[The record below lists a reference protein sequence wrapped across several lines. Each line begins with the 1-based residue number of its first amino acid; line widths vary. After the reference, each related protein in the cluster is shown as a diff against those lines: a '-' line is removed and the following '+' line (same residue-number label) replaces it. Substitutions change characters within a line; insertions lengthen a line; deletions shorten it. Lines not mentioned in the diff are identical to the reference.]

1 MPPNEVSGL
10 GCMIVCNL
18 HRHLPHAVGT
28 MDSSTPSSD
37 PFHGLNPADL
47 MAAAAL
53 PTDGGADTLPLAP
66 RDLPSLAEIAAAFPD
81 LAILDLIG
89 HGGMSAVFR
98 ARQPRLDRIVALKV
112 LPKSLAAT
120 PGFAERFTRE
130 GRVLARLS
138 HPNIV
143 TVHDF
148 GESGGFCY
156 LIMEYV
162 DGVNLRQA
170 MRAGRFTSEQALNII
185 PVMCEALQYAH
196 SQGVLHRDIKPENIL
211 LDAKGKVKIA
221 DFGIAK
227 ILNEDG
233 DGGMML
239 TQSGAKLGTAPY
251 MAPEQIE
258 QPGSVDHRA
267 DIYSLGVVFYEM
279 LTGELPLGRFAAPS
293 EKSAVNGNMDEVVFR
308 ALAKERERR
317 QQSAGEFK
325 TQIEG
330 VASMPAPMQRSLAW
344 QFNSYEY
351 KSKRALFGMPLLHV
365 TSGSDPATGHKRTA
379 RGFFAF
385 GERAVGVFAFGGYAR
400 GLFACG
406 GMAVGVFSF
415 GGLSIGLVSWGAL
428 ALGLL
433 LAYGAISVGLLASGG
448 LALGWYAVGGIAAGG
463 HAYGGQVYA
472 LVSGLG
478 DQVHAPHVVKSL
490 EEMPGLLQWLVRIT
504 RQCAFLTA
512 WIWLPVMMPSFLV
525 PWWARRQLEFEAQGG
540 HQRATAW
547 YERPSR
553 VLWLLPAAILLFLA
567 FIWMTRHWSHAGQS
581 GVNAQIVV
589 ASAIEFV
596 GFVLSVVSLP
606 LWLRLVPMNSF
617 YGVRLPSTF
626 DSNERWY
633 DVNAVFGRH
642 LFCWSLTVIAA
653 GIAGFYQLPRHQDA
667 YSWAA
672 ITLTLVAV
680 GASVA
685 STLVWMHRHP
695 VGRPAIKPH
704 RLMRNLEL
712 VIPVI
717 VVTLFIRSF
726 IARPYYVPSGNEPG
740 VAKNSRWIASHLDT
754 GFAPGDLIAYAHENG
769 QTWIARVVAVE
780 AKGLLLKRGGNPEEF
795 LMPWDKII
803 GKMLFSY
810 LSPGVVAKGGA
821 ETPRTLPAPAP
832 AHVPAAAPTAERSK
846 GFPPA
851 ATTSHALQQEPRLL
865 FLRMVPNGQPW
876 AEDVHDVAG
885 RPVKL
890 TKEQQR
896 IIRNTT
902 TGQTCMGAEPCWL
915 QAWIQH
921 PDLDDAS
928 QISVQ
933 NIEAAGHP
941 DEAKG
946 IVPWNDYTMSFRP
959 AGGPVHS
966 VVLRVGERDK
976 LPRGIELSFAYS
988 MGPWDAVGR
997 VEKSLTMYNTSSTAD
1012 WMTGGVGEDADQ
1024 HGFVTWLLRRKDRQ
1038 VQCVAYLK
1046 DGSKFI
1052 GLNASSMSGSDTIER
1067 ANFDFRLEEVDYF
1080 ELQARDIRKVSFKDV
1095 VLPPLQKAEVQV
1107 EAPGKSGPITWH
1119 KDLTLGMVLEQA
1131 GWSPVE
1137 TDSGKPNKI
1146 RLFHQGRNN
1155 EVEVNDQTRGMQINP
1170 GDKIILPK

>member
-1 MPPNEVSGL
+1 M
-10 GCMIVCNL
+10 CNL
-18 HRHLPHAVGT
+18 RRHLPHAAGT
-28 MDSSTPSSD
+28 MDSATPSSD

-66 RDLPSLAEIAAAFPD
+66 RDLPTLAEIAAAFPD
-81 LAILDLIG
+81 LEILDLIG

-98 ARQPRLDRIVALKV
+98 ARQPKLDRIVALKV

-170 MRAGRFTSEQALNII
+170 MRAGRFTPEQALNII

-293 EKSAVNGNMDEVVFR
+293 EKSDVNGNMDEVVFR

-330 VASMPAPMQRSLAW
+330 VASMPAPMQRSLAM

-351 KSKRALFGMPLLHV
+351 KSKRTLFGMPLLHV

-385 GERAVGVFAFGGYAR
+385 GERAVGVFACGGYAR

-472 LVSGLG
+472 LVSGGG
-478 DQVHAPHVVKSL
+478 DQVHAPQVVKSL
-490 EEMPGLLQWLVRIT
+490 EEMPGLLQWLMRIT

-512 WIWLPVMMPSFLV
+512 WIWLPIMMPSFLA

-540 HQRATAW
+540 PQRATAW

-553 VLWLLPAAILLFLA
+553 VLWILPAAILLFLA

-581 GVNAQIVV
+581 GVTAQIFV

-606 LWLRLVPMNSF
+606 LWLRLVPINSF

-626 DSNERWY
+626 VSNERWY

-672 ITLTLVAV
+672 IALTMVAV

-717 VVTLFIRSF
+717 VLMLFIRSF
-726 IARPYYVPSGNEPG
+726 IARAYYVPSGNEPG

-754 GFAPGDLIAYAHENG
+754 GFAPGELIAYAHENG
-769 QTWIARVVAVE
+769 QTWIARVVTVE
-780 AKGLLLKRGGNPEEF
+780 PKGLLLKRGGNPEEF

-810 LSPGVVAKGGA
+810 LSPGVVKDAGA
-821 ETPRTLPAPAP
+821 EVKATPQPVDEGTARALDRQPVLRFVRLALKRQRFEDPVYTSDGTRVTDAKSMSRINHAFGY
-832 AHVPAAAPTAERSK
+832 VPPIVDDETCWLHLWFEHPDIDRHS
-846 GFPPA
+846 
-851 ATTSHALQQEPRLL
+851 RLTVEL
-865 FLRMVPNGQPW
+865 TDINGQ
-876 AEDVHDVAG
+876 ELKNRGD
-885 RPVKL
+885 
-890 TKEQQR
+890 
-896 IIRNTT
+896 
-902 TGQTCMGAEPCWL
+902 
-915 QAWIQH
+915 
-921 PDLDDAS
+921 DLKRYNGWSIDAS
-928 QISVQ
+928 EGADNSLV
-933 NIEAAGHP
+933 AVVVSPG
-941 DEAKG
+941 
-946 IVPWNDYTMSFRP
+946 RR
-959 AGGPVHS
+959 GGLPSAVR
-966 VVLRVGERDK
+966 VVLR
-976 LPRGIELSFAYS
+976 YS
-988 MGPWDAVGR
+988 IGPWNEGPVVNPNFHGPVSIGHRCLLAGFGDDEEHQVFVSWTKPEEDDTFYDVIAMLKSGGRLGSSSRLSSSDVGMR
-997 VEKSLTMYNTSSTAD
+997 VER
-1012 WMTGGVGEDADQ
+1012 
-1024 HGFVTWLLRRKDRQ
+1024 VTFAAWLREVASFQIRSRKIQ
-1038 VQCVAYLK
+1038 TVV
-1046 DGSKFI
+1046 
-1052 GLNASSMSGSDTIER
+1052 
-1067 ANFDFRLEEVDYF
+1067 FD
-1080 ELQARDIRKVSFKDV
+1080 KVIM
-1095 VLPPLQKAEVQV
+1095 PPL
-1107 EAPGKSGPITWH
+1107 P
-1119 KDLTLGMVLEQA
+1119 
-1131 GWSPVE
+1131 
-1137 TDSGKPNKI
+1137 
-1146 RLFHQGRNN
+1146 
-1155 EVEVNDQTRGMQINP
+1155 
-1170 GDKIILPK
+1170 

>member
-1 MPPNEVSGL
+1 
-10 GCMIVCNL
+10 
-18 HRHLPHAVGT
+18 
-28 MDSSTPSSD
+28 MDSTTPSSD

-47 MAAAAL
+47 MATAAM
-53 PTDGGADTLPLAP
+53 PTDGGADTLPLTQ
-66 RDLPSLAEIAAAFPD
+66 RDLPTLAEIAAAFPD
-81 LAILDLIG
+81 LEILDLIG

-98 ARQPRLDRIVALKV
+98 ARQPKLDRVVALKV

-170 MRAGRFTSEQALNII
+170 MRAGRFTPEQALNII

-227 ILNEDG
+227 ILDEKG

-239 TQSGAKLGTAPY
+239 TQSGARLGTAPY

-258 QPGSVDHRA
+258 RPGRVDHRA

-293 EKSAVNGNMDEVVFR
+293 EKSAVSGNMDEVVFR

-330 VASMPAPMQRSLAW
+330 VASMPLQVRSAVAW
-344 QFNSYEY
+344 QFNSFEY
-351 KSKRALFGMPLLHV
+351 KSKRTLFGMPLLHV
-365 TSGSDPATGHKRTA
+365 AHGIDPSTGRKRTA

-385 GERAVGVFAFGGYAR
+385 GDRAVGVFAFGGYAR
-400 GLFACG
+400 GLFASG
-406 GMAVGVFSF
+406 GVAVGCVAF
-415 GGLSIGLVSWGAL
+415 GGVSIGLVSWGGLAL
-428 ALGLL
+428 ALL
-433 LAYGAISVGLLASGG
+433 LAYGGMSVGFLSVGG
-448 LALGWYAVGGIAAGG
+448 MALGWEAVGGFAAGVHG
-463 HAYGGQVYA
+463 YGGQVFA
-472 LVSGLG
+472 LVGG
-478 DQVHAPHVVKSL
+478 MGGQVHAPHVVENL
-490 EEMPGLLQWLVRIT
+490 AQMPGPLQWLVRAGE
-504 RQCAFLTA
+504 QGAMWMS
-512 WIWLPVMMPSFLV
+512 WIWLPIMVPTMLV

-540 HQRATAW
+540 AQRATVW

-553 VLWLLPAAILLFLA
+553 VLWIFPAALLLFLA
-567 FIWMTRHWSHAGQS
+567 LIWMTRHWSHAVHS
-581 GVNAQIVV
+581 GMTAQIFV

-606 LWLRLVPMNSF
+606 LWLRLVPMNSL

-626 DSNERWY
+626 VSNERWY
-633 DVNAVFGRH
+633 EVNAVFGRH
-642 LFCWSLTVIAA
+642 LFGWSLTVIAA

-672 ITLTLVAV
+672 ITLTLAGVA
-680 GASVA
+680 ASVA

-704 RLMRNLEL
+704 RLMRNVEL

-754 GFAPGDLIAYAHENG
+754 GFAPGDLIAYAHESG

-780 AKGLLLKRGGNPEEF
+780 AKGLLLKRGGSSDEF

-810 LSPGVVAKGGA
+810 LSPGATNETSSAASAPPPAVAEGSAHALNQQPVLRFTRLKRNGHDWQWPLYSPEGKPVNDDESKHLVMASAGGDISGQGA
-821 ETPRTLPAPAP
+821 E
-832 AHVPAAAPTAERSK
+832 
-846 GFPPA
+846 
-851 ATTSHALQQEPRLL
+851 
-865 FLRMVPNGQPW
+865 
-876 AEDVHDVAG
+876 D
-885 RPVKL
+885 
-890 TKEQQR
+890 
-896 IIRNTT
+896 
-902 TGQTCMGAEPCWL
+902 CWL
-915 QAWIQH
+915 QLWFEH
-921 PDLDDAS
+921 PDFDQHS
-928 QISVQ
+928 
-933 NIEAAGHP
+933 
-941 DEAKG
+941 
-946 IVPWNDYTMSFRP
+946 SFRIDITGANGVP
-959 AGGPVHS
+959 LNERDGSIAGPVRRLGDPKS
-966 VVLRVGERDK
+966 PLLSYVVSPGRIGRLPSDVQITLRYNIGPWQSGVVLPSTFNGTMALGADCMLAGFGDDPQHHAFV
-976 LPRGIELSFAYS
+976 SWS
-988 MGPWDAVGR
+988 MGSDETFYDAVAR
-997 VEKSLTMYNTSSTAD
+997 
-1012 WMTGGVGEDADQ
+1012 
-1024 HGFVTWLLRRKDRQ
+1024 
-1038 VQCVAYLK
+1038 LK
-1046 DGSKFI
+1046 DGRSIGSFGLSRSSNGKNFVQSVKF
-1052 GLNASSMSGSDTIER
+1052 LVPLREVES
-1067 ANFDFRLEEVDYF
+1067 FQFRS
-1080 ELQARDIRKVSFKDV
+1080 RKIRSVTFPHV
-1095 VLPPLQKAEVQV
+1095 VIPPL
-1107 EAPGKSGPITWH
+1107 P
-1119 KDLTLGMVLEQA
+1119 
-1131 GWSPVE
+1131 
-1137 TDSGKPNKI
+1137 
-1146 RLFHQGRNN
+1146 
-1155 EVEVNDQTRGMQINP
+1155 
-1170 GDKIILPK
+1170 

>member
-1 MPPNEVSGL
+1 MDEVSGQVF
-10 GCMIVCNL
+10 MILCNL
-18 HRHLPHAVGT
+18 CRHIPHAAGI
-28 MDSSTPSSD
+28 MDSSTPSPD

-47 MAAAAL
+47 MAAAAM
-53 PTDGGADTLPLAP
+53 PTDGGADTLPLTP

-81 LAILDLIG
+81 LEILDLIG

-98 ARQPRLDRIVALKV
+98 ARQPKLDRIVALKV

-148 GESGGFCY
+148 GESGGFCF

-170 MRAGRFTSEQALNII
+170 MRAGRFTPEQALNII

-211 LDAKGKVKIA
+211 LDTKGKVKIA

-227 ILNEDG
+227 ILNEDS

-258 QPGSVDHRA
+258 QPASVDHRA

-293 EKSAVNGNMDEVVFR
+293 ERSDVNGNMDEVVFR
-308 ALAKERERR
+308 ALAKDRAMR

-330 VASMPAPMQRSLAW
+330 VASMPAPMQRSLAM

-351 KSKRALFGMPLLHV
+351 KSKRTLFGMPLLHV
-365 TSGSDPATGHKRTA
+365 TSGSDPSTGRKRTA

-385 GERAVGVFAFGGYAR
+385 GERAVGVFACGGYAR

-415 GGLSIGLVSWGAL
+415 GGLSIGLVSWGAI

-448 LALGWYAVGGIAAGG
+448 LALGWHAVGGIAAGV
-463 HAYGGQVYA
+463 HAYGGQVFA

-490 EEMPGLLQWLVRIT
+490 EEMPGMLQWLVRIT

-512 WIWLPVMMPSFLV
+512 WIWLPIMMPSFLV

-540 HQRATAW
+540 EQCVTAW

-553 VLWLLPAAILLFLA
+553 VLWILPVAVLLFLA
-567 FIWMTRHWSHAGQS
+567 FTWMTRHWSHAGQT
-581 GVNAQIVV
+581 GVTAQIFI

-596 GFVLSVVSLP
+596 GFVLSMVSLP

-626 DSNERWY
+626 VSDERWY

-642 LFCWSLTVIAA
+642 LFSWSLAVIAA

-672 ITLTLVAV
+672 ITLTLVGVA
-680 GASVA
+680 ASVV
-685 STLVWMHRHP
+685 STLWWMRQHP
-695 VGRPAIKPH
+695 LNGGARKSSRMASWGGQAVVAV
-704 RLMRNLEL
+704 
-712 VIPVI
+712 VIAMFVRTFI
-717 VVTLFIRSF
+717 VMAVKIPQDS
-726 IARPYYVPSGNEPG
+726 EPG
-740 VAKNSRWIASHLDT
+740 VAKDSHWFVSRLNT
-754 GFAPGDLIAYAHENG
+754 GFAAGNLIVFLNEGGHY
-769 QTWIARVVAVE
+769 WIARIVSVE
-780 AKGLLLKRGGNPEEF
+780 AKGLQLKRGGRPDEF
-795 LMPWDKII
+795 FMPWDKIV

-810 LSPGVVAKGGA
+810 LSP
-821 ETPRTLPAPAP
+821 
-832 AHVPAAAPTAERSK
+832 
-846 GFPPA
+846 
-851 ATTSHALQQEPRLL
+851 
-865 FLRMVPNGQPW
+865 
-876 AEDVHDVAG
+876 
-885 RPVKL
+885 
-890 TKEQQR
+890 
-896 IIRNTT
+896 
-902 TGQTCMGAEPCWL
+902 
-915 QAWIQH
+915 
-921 PDLDDAS
+921 DA
-928 QISVQ
+928 
-933 NIEAAGHP
+933 
-941 DEAKG
+941 
-946 IVPWNDYTMSFRP
+946 
-959 AGGPVHS
+959 
-966 VVLRVGERDK
+966 
-976 LPRGIELSFAYS
+976 
-988 MGPWDAVGR
+988 
-997 VEKSLTMYNTSSTAD
+997 
-1012 WMTGGVGEDADQ
+1012 
-1024 HGFVTWLLRRKDRQ
+1024 
-1038 VQCVAYLK
+1038 
-1046 DGSKFI
+1046 
-1052 GLNASSMSGSDTIER
+1052 
-1067 ANFDFRLEEVDYF
+1067 
-1080 ELQARDIRKVSFKDV
+1080 
-1095 VLPPLQKAEVQV
+1095 
-1107 EAPGKSGPITWH
+1107 
-1119 KDLTLGMVLEQA
+1119 
-1131 GWSPVE
+1131 
-1137 TDSGKPNKI
+1137 
-1146 RLFHQGRNN
+1146 
-1155 EVEVNDQTRGMQINP
+1155 
-1170 GDKIILPK
+1170 LPKPKS